1 MKNRPANGIHTR
13 PNDERTRPNDVRTRP
28 LLLRNGD
35 FAKVWAAQVAAQGA
49 FRMLQV
55 GLVWWIVS
63 HVAAERRGLATGLL
77 MVLGTLPAAL
87 LVPVVA
93 RVLARR
99 TSRTVLR
106 GTTWIAATVAAALAL
121 WAALDTVPLAA
132 VYPVALAL
140 AVCQAFFDPCIPT
153 SVTALVEADDIEN
166 ATAVTLATLSMAG
179 LAGAFTAPLLV
190 ERTGLT
196 GLVLACAAG
205 YALSGTAAGLARFR
219 PPQDPQDPPAPASAP
234 PKRRLRDILTGLP
247 LLRSILLC
255 LAAVNLFST
264 AVFVIFPLYTKSVLH
279 ADATT
284 FALLEAGL
292 GVGTLLGALS
302 GKYLTGRATSTGAL
316 CVTGFALALALPGV
330 VAHQPVVIGCLVVAG
345 WCVGAVGVRFVAL
358 FQRAVPAADKPGFFA
373 LMQAMIGATF
383 PVASL
388 VFGLLG
394 DHLSPQTLCLIQ
406 AVGVLPAACA
416 LYALRGREHAL
427 TTAPAPSTAPPA
439 RTALLEGKA

>member
-1 MKNRPANGIHTR
+1 MS
-13 PNDERTRPNDVRTRP
+13 DVRTRP
-28 LLLRNGD
+28 LLLRNRD
-35 FAKVWAAQVAAQGA
+35 FAKVWTAQVMAQGA

-93 RVLARR
+93 RVLARHTGR
-99 TSRTVLR
+99 AVLR
-106 GTTWIAATVAAALAL
+106 GTTLAAAGVAAALAV
-121 WAALDTVPLAA
+121 WAVLGAVPLAA

-153 SVTALVEADDIEN
+153 SVAALVEAEDIES
-166 ATAVTLATLSMAG
+166 ATAVNLATLSLAG

-190 ERTGLT
+190 ERTGLA
-196 GLVLACAAG
+196 GLVLGCAAC
-205 YALSGTAAGLARFR
+205 YAISGTAAGLARFR
-219 PPQDPQDPPAPASAP
+219 PPQDPPASTPAPRR
-234 PKRRLRDILTGLP
+234 RRLRAILAELP

-302 GKYLTGRATSTGAL
+302 GKHLTGRATSVGAV
-316 CVTGFALALALPGV
+316 CVTGFALALALPGLFPHRP
-330 VAHQPVVIGCLVVAG
+330 AVIGALAMAG

-394 DHLSPQTLCLIQ
+394 DHLSPQTLCLVQ

-416 LYALRGREHAL
+416 LYALRGRERAL
-427 TTAPAPSTAPPA
+427 AAAPP
-439 RTALLEGKA
+439 TETTLLEGTA

>member
-1 MKNRPANGIHTR
+1 M
-13 PNDERTRPNDVRTRP
+13 NDVRKRP
-28 LLLRNGD
+28 LLLRNSD
-35 FAKVWAAQVAAQGA
+35 FAKVWTAQVAAQGA

-93 RVLARR
+93 GVLARR
-99 TSRTVLR
+99 TSRSVLR
-106 GTTWIAATVAAALAL
+106 GTTLTAAGAAAALAA
-121 WAALDTVPLAA
+121 WAALDTIPLPA

-153 SVTALVEADDIEN
+153 SVTALVDAEDIEN
-166 ATAVTLATLSMAG
+166 ATAVSLATLSMAG

-190 ERTGLT
+190 EHTGLA
-196 GLVLACAAG
+196 GLVLGCAAG
-205 YALSGTAAGLARFR
+205 YAIAGTAAGLARFR
-219 PPQDPQDPPAPASAP
+219 PPQAPPAAGPADGPAP
-234 PKRRLRDILTGLP
+234 ERRRLRDILAGLP
-247 LLRSILLC
+247 LLRAVLLC

-279 ADATT
+279 ADGTT
-284 FALLEAGL
+284 FALLEAAL
-292 GVGTLLGALS
+292 GTGTLLGALT
-302 GKYLTGRATSTGAL
+302 GKHLTGRATGVGAL
-316 CVTGFALALALPGV
+316 CITVFAAALALPGLYDGRP
-330 VAHQPVVIGCLVVAG
+330 AVIGCLAVAG

-358 FQRAVPAADKPGFFA
+358 FQREVPAADKPGFFA

-388 VFGLLG
+388 VFGVLG
-394 DHLSPQTLCLIQ
+394 DHLSPQTLCLVQ
-406 AVGVLPAACA
+406 AVGVLPAAGA
-416 LYALRGREHAL
+416 LFALRRREHAL
-427 TTAPAPSTAPPA
+427 ASAPPTA

>member
-1 MKNRPANGIHTR
+1 MT
-13 PNDERTRPNDVRTRP
+13 DVRTRP

-35 FAKVWAAQVAAQGA
+35 FAKVWTAQVAAQGA

-93 RVLARR
+93 RVLARHA
-99 TSRTVLR
+99 SRDVLR
-106 GTTWIAATVAAALAL
+106 RTTWVAACVAAALAA
-121 WAALDTVPLAA
+121 WAALGTVPLAA

-140 AVCQAFFDPCIPT
+140 AGCQAFFDPCIPT
-153 SVTALVEADDIEN
+153 SVTALVDAEDIEN

-190 ERTGLT
+190 EHTGLA
-196 GLVLACAAG
+196 GLVLACAAC

-219 PPQDPQDPPAPASAP
+219 PSEAPPTPASAP
-234 PKRRLRDILTGLP
+234 RQRRLRDILTGLP

-302 GKYLTGRATSTGAL
+302 GKHLTGRATSVGAV
-316 CVTGFALALALPGV
+316 CVTGFAVALALPGL
-330 VAHQPVVIGCLVVAG
+330 VAHRPVVIGCLVVAG

-373 LMQAMIGATF
+373 VMQAMIGATF

-427 TTAPAPSTAPPA
+427 TTAPPT